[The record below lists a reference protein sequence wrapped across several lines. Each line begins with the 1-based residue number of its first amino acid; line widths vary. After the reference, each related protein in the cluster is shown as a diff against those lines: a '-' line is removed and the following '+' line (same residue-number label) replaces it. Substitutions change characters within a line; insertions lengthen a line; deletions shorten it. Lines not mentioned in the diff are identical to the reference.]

1 MKKLIFFTFIS
12 LLFFSCSKDDELS
25 NKRQR
30 PNIIANKTIF
40 MYLPWTGGNYD
51 SGLYS
56 AFMKNISNVE
66 KAIVAKQSY
75 QATRTLVL
83 IANSASSAT
92 LFEIIY
98 DKGECWRD
106 TLKQYTI
113 SETNEKSLT
122 QYLADVKHFS
132 PTPVYSMI
140 MGAHGTGWIPKGTKL
155 NRSRSIGGISAARQY
170 NITEITNAIAN
181 NGIKLEF
188 LCFDDCYMANIEVA
202 YELRQATNYIIAS
215 TSEIMDYGLP
225 YHLVYQY
232 MAEQSPDYN
241 AIINGFLSF
250 YATYSAPYGSL
261 SVIDCAYSNDIAA
274 VLKKFNSSSATPPTA
289 DEVAGQDV
297 FANHLFYDLGDYLK
311 RYNAQI
317 TSIGQD
323 TIEYSQIIKHL
334 IPFTGKTEK
343 LYSAF
348 LDAPYTYNVSA
359 YSGITISDPSV
370 NAAAIENKNKTNWW
384 IATHQ

>member
-25 NKRQR
+25 NKRQH

-98 DKGECWRD
+98 DKGKCWRD

-155 NRSRSIGGISAARQY
+155 NRSRSIGGISAAQQY

-181 NGIKLEF
+181 NGIKLGHF
-188 LCFDDCYMANIEVA
+188 
-202 YELRQATNYIIAS
+202 S
-215 TSEIMDYGLP
+215 
-225 YHLVYQY
+225 
-232 MAEQSPDYN
+232 
-241 AIINGFLSF
+241 
-250 YATYSAPYGSL
+250 
-261 SVIDCAYSNDIAA
+261 
-274 VLKKFNSSSATPPTA
+274 
-289 DEVAGQDV
+289 
-297 FANHLFYDLGDYLK
+297 
-311 RYNAQI
+311 
-317 TSIGQD
+317 
-323 TIEYSQIIKHL
+323 
-334 IPFTGKTEK
+334 
-343 LYSAF
+343 
-348 LDAPYTYNVSA
+348 
-359 YSGITISDPSV
+359 
-370 NAAAIENKNKTNWW
+370 
-384 IATHQ
+384 

>member
-1 MKKLIFFTFIS
+1 
-12 LLFFSCSKDDELS
+12 
-25 NKRQR
+25 
-30 PNIIANKTIF
+30 
-40 MYLPWTGGNYD
+40 
-51 SGLYS
+51 
-56 AFMKNISNVE
+56 
-66 KAIVAKQSY
+66 
-75 QATRTLVL
+75 
-83 IANSASSAT
+83 
-92 LFEIIY
+92 
-98 DKGECWRD
+98 
-106 TLKQYTI
+106 
-113 SETNEKSLT
+113 
-122 QYLADVKHFS
+122 
-132 PTPVYSMI
+132 
-140 MGAHGTGWIPKGTKL
+140 
-155 NRSRSIGGISAARQY
+155 
-170 NITEITNAIAN
+170 
-181 NGIKLEF
+181 
-188 LCFDDCYMANIEVA
+188 
-202 YELRQATNYIIAS
+202 
-215 TSEIMDYGLP
+215 MDYGLP